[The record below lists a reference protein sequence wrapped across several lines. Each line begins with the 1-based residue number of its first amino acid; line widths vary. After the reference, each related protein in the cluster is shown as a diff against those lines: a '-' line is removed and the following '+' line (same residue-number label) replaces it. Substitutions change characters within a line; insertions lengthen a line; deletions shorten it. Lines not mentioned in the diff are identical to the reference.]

1 MRTYLALSV
10 LIVAAGGSAADVTP
24 IELTPTDVSSGNAA
38 YFTARP
44 TANGALFFGVD
55 HGANFRAVD
64 FNTAPDGVLV
74 EGGSVT
80 TQYASYGVTMNDIRV
95 SAAIYGG
102 NNYGVGFAAEDDA
115 PQVYTFDAPVVA
127 VGIVNTSPDRD
138 LVQFFS
144 GPNAT
149 GQLLLEFRDQQ
160 NTGVNFNIDRFVG
173 GSITGTTRIRSFR
186 MSNASGNLE
195 LDELIF
201 AFHPCPADSNN
212 DGTLNFFDVSAFLDA
227 FNNAEPFGDFNS
239 DGHFN
244 FFDVSDY
251 ISAFNQGCP

>member
-1 MRTYLALSV
+1 MQTIVPTLLALACT
-10 LIVAAGGSAADVTP
+10 AAAADVIP
-24 IELTPTDVSSGNAA
+24 IELTPADLSSNNTT
-38 YFTARP
+38 YFTSPP
-44 TANGALFFGVD
+44 TTHGPLFFGVD
-55 HGANFRAVD
+55 HGPHFRAVN
-64 FNTAPDGVLV
+64 FNTAPDGALI

-80 TQYASYGVTMNDIRV
+80 TQYASFGVTMNDIRI

-102 NNYGVGFAAEDDA
+102 NNYGPGFAAEDDA
-115 PQVYTFDAPVVA
+115 PQVYTFNAPVVA

-149 GQLLLEFRDQQ
+149 GELLLEFRDQQ

-173 GSITGTTRIRSFR
+173 GTITGTTRIRSFR
-186 MSNASGNLE
+186 MSNATGNLE

-227 FNNAEPFGDFNS
+227 FTNADPFGDFNS
-239 DGHFN
+239 DGQFN